1 MAGNNG
7 CGPFRLHRGHRPQR
21 DSSPVRTNNNEY
33 IQELRAFAGHSGEM
47 SMLSLFCILLNIG
60 FFFVLN
66 QPIYTDRTLFPD
78 GTVREW
84 QRSPAN
90 RLYISGQQELMQL
103 MTVIAVIS
111 ILCNILLLFG
121 VRNKT
126 VRRICLIST
135 VLAALLFIFIM
146 IHTNNTHVN
155 YA

>member
-1 MAGNNG
+1 
-7 CGPFRLHRGHRPQR
+7 
-21 DSSPVRTNNNEY
+21 
-33 IQELRAFAGHSGEM
+33 
-47 SMLSLFCILLNIG
+47 MLSLFCILLNIG